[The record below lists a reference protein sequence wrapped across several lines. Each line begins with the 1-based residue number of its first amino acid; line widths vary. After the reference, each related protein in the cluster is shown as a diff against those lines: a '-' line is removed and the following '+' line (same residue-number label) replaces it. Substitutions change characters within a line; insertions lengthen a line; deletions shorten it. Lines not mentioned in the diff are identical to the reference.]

1 MCLASEHIET
11 HQGSFAPLVT
21 QTNRHMQTEREPES
35 RTKSHGI
42 DLNPIVAGVVSPVCE
57 RLGLRQFMKGR
68 NLYAVLNDMTTLR
81 IEHNANLGELMA
93 YGLAL
98 FDHARTLC
106 SEKPAD
112 RDDARRE
119 HLEADTQQDR
129 HRGLM
134 AIDGE
139 NPFALEQ
146 HAKLLRREAAAAVQL
161 AVEEE
166 RRAREI
172 RLNRATARQRIGV
185 A

>member
-1 MCLASEHIET
+1 
-11 HQGSFAPLVT
+11 
-21 QTNRHMQTEREPES
+21 MQTDREPDTRTES
-35 RTKSHGI
+35 HRI
-42 DLNPIVAGVVSPVCE
+42 DLNPIVSGVVSPVCE
-57 RLGLRQFMKGR
+57 RLGLRQYLKGR
-68 NLYAVLNDMTTLR
+68 NLSAVLNDMTTLR
-81 IEHNANLGELMA
+81 MEHNAKLSELMA
-93 YGLAL
+93 YGLAML
-98 FDHARTLC
+98 DHARTLC
-106 SEKPAD
+106 SEKPID

-119 HLEADTQQDR
+119 HLDADTQQDK

-139 NPFALEQ
+139 NPAALEH

>member
-1 MCLASEHIET
+1 MARCAIWAAS
-11 HQGSFAPLVT
+11 SP
-21 QTNRHMQTEREPES
+21 
-35 RTKSHGI
+35 
-42 DLNPIVAGVVSPVCE
+42 PVCGSSTRPRSVE
-57 RLGLRQFMKGR
+57 AALPSKQTRPGAPTALTRGR
-68 NLYAVLNDMTTLR
+68 C
-81 IEHNANLGELMA
+81 NAPT
-93 YGLAL
+93 
-98 FDHARTLC
+98 RRSLC
-106 SEKPAD
+106 SEKPID

-119 HLEADTQQDR
+119 HLDADTQQDK

-139 NPFALEQ
+139 NPAALEH

-172 RLNRATARQRIGV
+172 RLNRATARQRFGV